1 MKRRDFVT
9 LLGGAAATW
18 PIGARAQQAAMPVIG
33 MLNSASREGFDELLR
48 AFRQG
53 LRDAG
58 YVEGE
63 NVTIEYRWAENQVDR
78 LPDLAA
84 ELVRR
89 RVSVIA
95 TTGGPTSALA
105 AKAATSTV
113 PVVFVVAGDP
123 VRGGLVASL
132 GRPGGN
138 LTGTNFF
145 NFELGAKRLE
155 ILRELVP
162 GLARLAV
169 LVNPANAAI
178 TEATLRDVE
187 PAAREL
193 GLQMQVLEAKDSRDI
208 DRAFGTFL
216 RARPDALFVS
226 SGPFFSTRRV
236 QLVLLT
242 ARHAVPA
249 TYAGREYV
257 EAGGLLSY
265 GASRT
270 DAYRQVGVYIGRILK
285 GASPA
290 ELPVVQSTKFELVIN
305 LQTAKILELEVP
317 PSLLAR
323 ADEVIE

>member
-1 MKRRDFVT
+1 M
-9 LLGGAAATW
+9 TW
-18 PIGARAQQAAMPVIG
+18 FA
-33 MLNSASREGFDELLR
+33 DEFL
-48 AFRQG
+48 
-53 LRDAG
+53 
-58 YVEGE
+58 
-63 NVTIEYRWAENQVDR
+63 
-78 LPDLAA
+78 
-84 ELVRR
+84 
-89 RVSVIA
+89 VIA
-95 TTGGPTSALA
+95 TTGGPASAFA
-105 AKAATSTV
+105 AKAATSTL
-113 PVVFVVAGDP
+113 PIVFVIAGDP
-123 VRGGLVASL
+123 VRLGLVASL

-178 TEATLRDVE
+178 TEANLRDVE
-187 PAAREL
+187 RAAREFR
-193 GLQMQVLEAKDSRDI
+193 LQMQVLEANNSRDI
-208 DRAFGTFL
+208 DLAFGTFL

-236 QLVLLT
+236 QLALLA
-242 ARHAVPA
+242 ARHAIPA

-270 DAYRQVGVYIGRILK
+270 DAYRQVGVYIGRILN
-285 GASPA
+285 GASPG
-290 ELPVVQSTKFELVIN
+290 ELPVVQSTKFELIIN
-305 LQTAKILELEVP
+305 MQTARILEIEVP
-317 PSLLAR
+317 SSLLAR